1 LLPNPAVQL
10 LVRTVRGLGSHDAS
24 HMAAGVAYYAILSL
38 FPLLLGM
45 IAVMGWILPSQDVQA
60 ELFDFFRQ
68 NLPGLVDVLESN
80 IEDVIRVRGALGVM
94 SILLLFWTA
103 SAMFGAVGRAINRAF
118 GIRKSRP
125 FYVSKLRDLSM
136 ALGVGLLFLLSLAAS
151 SVFTFLGKT
160 DLAAANT
167 AAELGA
173 RLLGF
178 LLNFPVLLLMY
189 KFLPNAEV
197 SWRYVWPGAFLAAV
211 LLEIAKT
218 AFIFYMGNIANYESV
233 YGSVGSLIALLVW
246 IYLSAFIIVIGAEFS
261 SQYGD
266 MRQEANRD
274 VASDAVPTQD
284 NGDEAEPRTC

>member
-1 LLPNPAVQL
+1 MQI
-10 LVRTVRGLGSHDAS
+10 LVRTIRGLGNHDAS
-24 HMAAGVAYYAILSL
+24 HMAAGVAYFAVLSL
-38 FPLLLGM
+38 FPLLLGL
-45 IAVMGWILPSQDVQA
+45 IAIMGWILPSRDVQA

-80 IEDVIRVRGALGVM
+80 IEDVIRIRGALGVT
-94 SILLLFWTA
+94 SILLLLWTA
-103 SAMFGAVGRAINRAF
+103 SAMFGAIGRAINRAF
-118 GIRKSRP
+118 GIRKGRP
-125 FYVSKLRDLSM
+125 FYVSKLRDISM
-136 ALGVGLLFLLSLAAS
+136 ALGVGLLFLLSVAVS
-151 SVFTFLGKT
+151 SVFMILGET
-160 DLAAANT
+160 DLAVANT

-189 KFLPNAEV
+189 KFLPNAER

-218 AFIFYMGNIANYESV
+218 AFIFYMGNIADYESV

-246 IYLSAFIIVIGAEFS
+246 IYLSAFIVVIGAEFS

-274 VASDAVPTQD
+274 VASDGVPTQD
-284 NGDEAEPRTC
+284 NGDEAEPRTF